1 MAMEQGSQPGDHG
14 SRSFVDKQGVSWR
27 VFHAHGE
34 DDGDCLIFESESA
47 CRRVRS
53 FPPDWRA
60 LSSEEL
66 SRLSW
71 MR

>member
-1 MAMEQGSQPGDHG
+1 MLTGRESRRADHE

-27 VFHAHGE
+27 VFHRQADGE
-34 DDGDCLIFESESA
+34 VDSLIFESESA
-47 CRRVRS
+47 YRRVRT
-53 FPPDWRA
+53 FPADWRA

-66 SRLSW
+66 CRLSW